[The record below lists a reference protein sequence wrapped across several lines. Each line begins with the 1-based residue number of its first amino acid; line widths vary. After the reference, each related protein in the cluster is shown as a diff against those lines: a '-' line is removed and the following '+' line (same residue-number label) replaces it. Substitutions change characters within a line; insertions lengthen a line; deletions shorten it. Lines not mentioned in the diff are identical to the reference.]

1 MYENLSTLIQRG
13 FGTWRNNLSLAVP
26 FILQTGVIGI
36 LAMALVALLFAS
48 QPIEEADISDIAEI
62 LTSTPSILAIIGTLL
77 VILAATAFFTAG
89 AIEMAHQGTLE
100 GKSSLSIM
108 WAGGKRHFA
117 SMYLANLVIMAIMIA
132 GALAI
137 GLLTAGLLM
146 QFSGLEALQMVAEGK
161 AAMMDTSTTLTL
173 MVGSMLMIAFALAA
187 SLALALAPYAL
198 VVEGMGPIEAI
209 RRGMGFFR
217 ENPFDVFMIWI
228 ITLAISLAI
237 SLPGQVHPEGG
248 VAILWPL
255 INMALSLAVIA
266 PLTTVWWTRLYLSR
280 TGRLDRD
287 GIDRLQET
295 VYL

>member
-1 MYENLSTLIQRG
+1 
-13 FGTWRNNLSLAVP
+13 
-26 FILQTGVIGI
+26 
-36 LAMALVALLFAS
+36 
-48 QPIEEADISDIAEI
+48 
-62 LTSTPSILAIIGTLL
+62 
-77 VILAATAFFTAG
+77 
-89 AIEMAHQGTLE
+89 
-100 GKSSLSIM
+100 
-108 WAGGKRHFA
+108 
-117 SMYLANLVIMAIMIA
+117 
-132 GALAI
+132 
-137 GLLTAGLLM
+137 LTAGLLV
-146 QFSGLEALQMVAEGK
+146 QLSGLEALQMVAEGK